1 MTCSMPLSR
10 LYKGDTVHET
20 EFLDGERHAERLYEN
35 GMLLS
40 ERTAM
45 SDGRIEEIRY
55 RDGNAYA
62 RILFDRD
69 GLRVL
74 EVEKL

>member
-1 MTCSMPLSR
+1 MTTLIRNAIVIPM
-10 LYKGDTVHET
+10 T
-20 EFLDGERHAERLYEN
+20 EREHCLRADILIK
-35 GMLLS
+35 
-40 ERTAM
+40 
-45 SDGRIEEIRY
+45 DGRIEEIRY

-74 EVEKL
+74 AVENL